1 MCLPTPLF
9 QSCRPRAESA
19 GLEGLS
25 QCPVP
30 SGLHASGFHSVTP
43 DRRSQTQAVTKTGQ
57 SWHFSFQLLCAPR
70 PPTPTIHTQSE
81 DHSYGTGWEYRVP
94 MGRTIGLYSG
104 EPPGQPASLLGE
116 VRRDHHPLALSWTT
130 VRERLASLPT
140 TVLQDSALALF

>member
-1 MCLPTPLF
+1 MSGPLQAPCVWLPLSDTRQEKPDPGCNQNRPKLAFLF
-9 QSCRPRAESA
+9 SATLRP
-19 GLEGLS
+19 
-25 QCPVP
+25 P
-30 SGLHASGFHSVTP
+30 
-43 DRRSQTQAVTKTGQ
+43 
-57 SWHFSFQLLCAPR
+57 